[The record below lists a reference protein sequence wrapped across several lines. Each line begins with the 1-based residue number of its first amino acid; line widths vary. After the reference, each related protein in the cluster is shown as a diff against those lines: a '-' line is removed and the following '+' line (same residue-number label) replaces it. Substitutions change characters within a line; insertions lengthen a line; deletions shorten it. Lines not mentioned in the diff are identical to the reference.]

1 MIVAVHQPHFLPWL
15 GYLDRMARADLFIV
29 LDHVQFER
37 RNYQNRTLM
46 LLEGRARWLT
56 VPVVQRSQKER
67 IVDKQIDNRADSS
80 ARHWG
85 HNHFLTL
92 RYAYRHAPFFNL
104 YGAQLQEIFDGRWDS
119 LVELNQTL
127 LDYLR
132 EILDIRTPMVRSST
146 LGVAGRRSELILNLC
161 QSVGADTYLCGMGG
175 CRTYLDR
182 EAFARA
188 GIKMEWQDFHH
199 PRYPQC
205 GDSPFTQGL
214 TALDLLFN
222 CGPLSRSLLLQSP
235 AASPHVPAPCAS
247 TGERKLIGLR

>member
-67 IVDKQIDNRADSS
+67 IVDKQIDNREDSS

-85 HNHFLTL
+85 HNHFRTL
-92 RYAYRHAPFFNL
+92 RYAYRRAPYFNL
-104 YGAQLQEIFDGRWDS
+104 YAARLREIFDAQWES
-119 LVELNQTL
+119 LVELDQAL
-127 LDYLR
+127 LEYLR
-132 EILDIRTPMVRSST
+132 EVLDIRTPMVRSSS
-146 LGVAGRRSELILNLC
+146 LGVEGCRSELILNLC
-161 QSVGADTYLCGMGG
+161 RSVGADTYLCGMGG
-175 CRTYLDR
+175 CRSYLDR
-182 EAFARA
+182 GAFARA
-188 GIKMEWQDFHH
+188 GIKMVWQDFHH

-205 GDSPFTQGL
+205 GDAPFVPGL
-214 TALDLLFN
+214 TALDLLCN
-222 CGPLSRSLLLQSP
+222 CGPLSRSLLQSQ
-235 AASPHVPAPCAS
+235 VTPAPVAATESQCAAVGR
-247 TGERKLIGLR
+247 T